1 MHLLAARLRNLSRRR
16 EEEVSRERQQHQT
29 RVKEIILEN
38 FMSYEYARIPLREG
52 LNLIVGPNGS
62 GKSSILLAISV
73 AFGQAYTER
82 SRKLSDLIRRGKDIA
97 RVSLVFDNSQR
108 DGSRP
113 IPYSKSDTFML
124 SRYLK
129 KDGSYWF
136 EADYKEIDKSE
147 VVRLL
152 KEFGINPD
160 NLLIIMHQ
168 GMIEELGAVT
178 PQERLT
184 MVEEAVGFSE
194 FRQRIIQAE
203 QELSGLVG
211 EEGSLLQ
218 LIDNA
223 NQALEYWKQ
232 IYDRYL
238 EKRKLMDHRS
248 VLEKE
253 LLWSTE
259 SKLSKALQSVEEKVA
274 AKSRTLEDLKSQQ
287 ADVSGEAEATHR
299 KLLDKHV
306 ELSKLFYALVRAES
320 ERAKDEATEAS
331 YDGIKN
337 DVEALSRSVDELLGI
352 ATGKTAKRLR
362 ELVDYIIAKG
372 EGAREDAERR
382 KSDLDKEVSSLQ
394 PEISRTDELVKK
406 TMENY
411 ISLRVKSE
419 VLSFRIRSTE
429 SEIRELERSAR
440 EYREEM
446 EKMRPDL
453 EKAGARVET
462 QRQPYEVSEELK
474 LVSAHL
480 QKMQDIP
487 DDAEKIYN
495 DYSGNIEE
503 LKVKLL
509 TLQENKKSLLTE
521 LSARKN
527 VWSDAINQLVQV
539 VDPAY
544 QAVLSAADATG
555 FVKFDQGAE
564 IDEAGLTLYVGFRG
578 SAATTLDPFTQS
590 GGERSVALMA
600 FILSLQARIVSP
612 LRAMDEF
619 DIHMDPRNREAM
631 FKMILSQMKQRAA
644 SQYIVITPS
653 VITVLDKNAH
663 VITVQAVHGAS
674 EINEL
679 QMR

>member
-1 MHLLAARLRNLSRRR
+1 LSRRT
-16 EEEVSRERQQHQT
+16 EEVSREAQLPPT
-29 RVKEIILEN
+29 KVKEIILEN

-52 LNLIVGPNGS
+52 LNLIVGPNGA
-62 GKSSILLAISV
+62 GKSSVLLAISV

-97 RVSLVFDNSQR
+97 RVSLVFDNSAVN
-108 DGSRP
+108 GKRP

-124 SRYLK
+124 SRYLR

-152 KEFGINPD
+152 GEFGINPD

-178 PQERLT
+178 PQERLR
-184 MVEEAVGFSE
+184 MVEEAVGFAE
-194 FRQRIIQAE
+194 YRQRIMLAE
-203 QELSGLVG
+203 QELGGLIG

-238 EKRKLMDHRS
+238 EKKKLKEHRELL
-248 VLEKE
+248 VTE

-259 SKLSKALQSVEEKVA
+259 SKIAKSLESAEEKIK
-274 AKSRTLEDLKSQQ
+274 AKTNALEDLKSQQ
-287 ADVSGEAEATHR
+287 QGVSRDADESHQA
-299 KLLDKHV
+299 LLDKQS
-306 ELSKLFYALVRAES
+306 ELRKLYFALVRTEA
-320 ERAKDEATEAS
+320 ERAKHEGSAGAFRSMKEDLA
-331 YDGIKN
+331 G
-337 DVEALSRSVDELLGI
+337 LSRTLDEVL
-352 ATGKTAKRLR
+352 AQAQKKAASRVK
-362 ELVDYIIAKG
+362 ELVDYISSK
-372 EGAREDAERR
+372 ESSSEDDAGRR
-382 KSDLDKEVSSLQ
+382 KSELDREVSSLQ
-394 PEISRTDELVKK
+394 SDIGTVEDVVRK
-406 TMENY
+406 TIETY
-411 ISLRVKSE
+411 VSLRVKGE
-419 VLSFRIRSTE
+419 VLSYRIRVTE
-429 SEIRELERSAR
+429 SDLRELERSAR
-440 EYREEM
+440 DYRAELD
-446 EKMRPDL
+446 KLKPDL
-453 EKAGARVET
+453 EKAGPRVDT
-462 QRQPYEVSEELK
+462 ARQPYEVSEELK

-495 DYSGNIEE
+495 DYTGNVDE
-503 LKVKLL
+503 LKSKL
-509 TLQENKKSLLTE
+509 TQLQENKKAMLAE
-521 LSARKN
+521 LQSRKK
-527 VWSDAINQLVQV
+527 VWRGAMENLVTS

-544 QAVLSAADATG
+544 KAVLSAADATG
-555 FVKFDQGAE
+555 FVKFEEGAE
-564 IDEAGLTLYVGFRG
+564 IEDAGIDLYVGFRG
-578 SAATTLDPFTQS
+578 GPPTTLDPFTQS

-619 DIHMDPRNREAM
+619 DIHMDPKNREAM
-631 FKMILSQMKQRAA
+631 FKMILTQMKQRAA

-653 VITVLDKNAH
+653 ILTVFDKSAH
-663 VITVQAVHGAS
+663 VITVQAVHGPT
-674 EINEL
+674 EVREL
-679 QMR
+679 K